1 MKLLKTIF
9 GRRNSV
15 AIPEPGGARKIAPAG
30 SAPQVR
36 PRPPRPGAG
45 LRPAGSGE
53 HESSTMPDL
62 GAEPR
67 DIGGYQLRLCR
78 GKLDSE
84 AALAAA
90 MAFTGTL
97 IDEIDLSPA
106 LLSTICPVEVAQQQ
120 FAILC
125 TDKALGSG
133 ELEEVVRALHKRGYR
148 PADGIPPNLFVTS
161 VPVLVLSVSK
171 GHITGQ
177 DLLQRKKVQGN
188 SAESTLWRN
197 FVDIVGWAIQENAS
211 DIHMNIVD
219 LAERSQIKFHIDGQ
233 YVGPE
238 RFIMPT
244 SVLTQMAQVV
254 FQQSRGGNGPKF
266 QPLVE
271 QQCRIFLEVENN
283 NRRES
288 VMLRWASMATDDG
301 PQITLRGLR
310 LDAQSTVSTL
320 ESLGYLPSQRAQIE
334 RVQTSLGGAI
344 IATGVL
350 GSGKTTLLA
359 TLMNGVK
366 GNRKKISIEDPREYV
381 LPGTHQNTVVR
392 TLESDD
398 DGAYLAKVRTLKRA
412 AVNDFMLG
420 EIRDRQT
427 GAVFQ
432 DMLEAGINVYTTV
445 HERRHFRIPGRL
457 AGQSIGV
464 DRGVLAT
471 PANLKLLIAQVLLP
485 VNCPECAISAR
496 DVLSSKVTGFDAVW
510 FTDYFKR
517 IERLFALDPT
527 GMRLRN
533 PAGCQHCRRD
543 GLPELAGYRGRI
555 VAAEL
560 LEPDDTLLELVRDSR
575 NIELEHYV
583 DSMPR
588 APLDNPNADNKSA
601 LEVAMYHAKCGTVD
615 PRMVEPRFEAFET
628 LELRRI
634 RAAAKARSA
643 LKMVG

>member
-1 MKLLKTIF
+1 VIEEDLVI
-9 GRRNSV
+9 S
-15 AIPEPGGARKIAPAG
+15 
-30 SAPQVR
+30 S
-36 PRPPRPGAG
+36 G
-45 LRPAGSGE
+45 LVCELRA
-53 HESSTMPDL
+53 
-62 GAEPR
+62 
-67 DIGGYQLRLCR
+67 IGGVQLRMGR
-78 GKLDSE
+78 EQLDSE
-84 AALAAA
+84 ATLAAA
-90 MAFTGTL
+90 MTFTRTL
-97 IDEIDLSPA
+97 AEEIDLSPA
-106 LLSTICPVEVAQQQ
+106 LASTICPVEVGDRQ
-120 FAILC
+120 FAVLC

-133 ELEEVVRALHKRGYR
+133 ELDEVVRALLKRGYR
-148 PADGIPPNLFVTS
+148 PADGIPPNLYVTR

-171 GHITGQ
+171 GHITGH
-177 DLLQRKKVQGN
+177 DLSKRKKVQGS
-188 SAESTLWRN
+188 SAESTLWKN

-219 LAERSQIKFHIDGQ
+219 LAERSQIRFHIDGQ

-266 QPLVE
+266 QPLIE
-271 QQCRIFLEVENN
+271 QQCRIFLEVDNN
-283 NRRES
+283 QRRER

-310 LDAQSTVSTL
+310 LDAQANESTL

-334 RVQTSLGGAI
+334 RVQLSLGGAI

-350 GSGKTTLLA
+350 GSGKTTFLA
-359 TLMNGVK
+359 TLMNGVT

-392 TLESDD
+392 TLDADD

-485 VNCPECAISAR
+485 VNCPECSIPVV
-496 DVLSSKVTGFDAVW
+496 DVLGSKVVGFDSVR

-517 IERLFALDPT
+517 VERLFALDPS

-533 PAGCQHCRRD
+533 PMGCQHCQRD
-543 GLPELAGYRGRI
+543 GLPELAGYRGRV

-588 APLDNPNADNKSA
+588 ASLDNSNADNKSA
-601 LEVAMYHAKCGTVD
+601 LEVAMYHVKCGKVD

-628 LELRRI
+628 IELRRM
-634 RAAAKARSA
+634 RTATKARSG
-643 LKMVG
+643 LKVVG

>member
-1 MKLLKTIF
+1 M
-9 GRRNSV
+9 
-15 AIPEPGGARKIAPAG
+15 
-30 SAPQVR
+30 
-36 PRPPRPGAG
+36 
-45 LRPAGSGE
+45 
-53 HESSTMPDL
+53 
-62 GAEPR
+62 
-67 DIGGYQLRLCR
+67 IGGYQMRLGR
-78 GKLDSE
+78 AKLDSE
-84 AALAAA
+84 AALAGA
-90 MAFTGTL
+90 MTFTRTL
-97 IDEIDLSPA
+97 ADQIDLSPA
-106 LLSTICPVEVAQQQ
+106 LYSTICPVEIADRQ

-188 SAESTLWRN
+188 SAESTLWKN

-310 LDAQSTVSTL
+310 LDAQANVSTL

-334 RVQTSLGGAI
+334 RVQMSLGGAI

-359 TLMNGVK
+359 TLMNNVK

-392 TLESDD
+392 TLDSDD
-398 DGAYLAKVRTLKRA
+398 DGAYRAKVRTLKRA

-420 EIRDRQT
+420 EIRDKQT

-485 VNCPECAISAR
+485 VNCPECSISVK
-496 DVLSSKVTGFDAVW
+496 DVLSSKVSGFDAVW
-510 FTDYFKR
+510 FADYFKR
-517 IERLFALDPT
+517 IERLFSLEPT

-533 PAGCQHCRRD
+533 PMGCQHCRRD

-588 APLDNPNADNKSA
+588 AALDNPNADNKSA
-601 LEVAMYHAKCGTVD
+601 LEVAMYHVKCGTVD

-634 RAAAKARSA
+634 RSASKARTG
-643 LKMVG
+643 LKVVG